1 MSNNTNKQFF
11 LISFL
16 PAIAYWYLEENYSLK
31 IALIGGLL
39 LAVCEITFEK
49 IYTKHVHSIS
59 KFNFY
64 LIASLG
70 VIALIGN
77 DGIWFKL
84 QPFFTGLFMGG
95 YLLFRVSKNDG
106 LMLETM
112 ESMGRT
118 VPNKEIFVRIER
130 DMSLFLI
137 LYGCFMAFIA
147 FTRST
152 SEWTFFKT
160 IGFYIATLIFFVF
173 ELIMIRLN
181 TRALGSK

>member
-1 MSNNTNKQFF
+1 MNNKQFF

-16 PAIAYWYLEENYSLK
+16 PAIAYWYLEEHYSLK
-31 IALIGGLL
+31 IALIGGVL
-39 LAVCEITFEK
+39 LAVCEIIFEK
-49 IYTKHVHSIS
+49 LYTKHVHSIS

-70 VIALIGN
+70 AIALIGN

-84 QPFFTGLFMGG
+84 QPFFTGVFMGG
-95 YLLFRVSKNDG
+95 YLLFRISQKNG

-112 ESMGRT
+112 ESMGR
-118 VPNKEIFVRIER
+118 VIPDKNLLIKLER

-137 LYGCFMAFIA
+137 LYGCVMAFIA
-147 FTRST
+147 FTRTT

-160 IGFYIATLIFFVF
+160 IGFYIATIIFFAF
-173 ELIMIRLN
+173 ELIKIRIN
-181 TRALGSK
+181 RKALESK